1 MFLGAEPNGFGSF
14 NQEGVTEMPKSGKE
28 GGPAQRI
35 LGWISGR
42 TGKKADRS
50 YRVRFLTQSLFSAV
64 TVLLGV
70 QLGRFYLA
78 AQAGQIPLPARPP
91 GTEAFLPISGIMGV
105 IDWMYQGSLNR
116 IHPAATVLVLI
127 ALAMAF
133 FLRKGFCSWVCPVGF
148 FSELL
153 ARFGRWSFGR
163 NFRPWRWVD
172 IPLRSLKYLLMAFF
186 VGAVLTMSAE
196 ALQGFIQSPYN
207 RVAEVKMGLFFL
219 DLTRT
224 GTIVLGVLV
233 LASVFIQGAWCRYLC
248 PYGALLGLFS
258 WFSPAKITRVADS
271 CVDCG
276 LCDKGCMARLP
287 ISSSHSIS
295 SPECTGCLDCLAICP
310 RQGALELRVLKRR
323 SISPMAF
330 AGAVAVLFVSGYL
343 GARVMGVWENGIQ
356 DQEYVERLQSIRS
369 GAYAHPGGN

>member
-1 MFLGAEPNGFGSF
+1 MLLRMEDDGFSTSRKEVAG
-14 NQEGVTEMPKSGKE
+14 QMGKSEEK
-28 GGPAQRI
+28 GGLRGRI
-35 LGWISGR
+35 HSWIGGR
-42 TGKKADRS
+42 AGKKADRT
-50 YRVRFLTQSLFSAV
+50 YRARFLTQGIFAAL
-64 TVLLGV
+64 TLLLGI
-70 QLGRFYLA
+70 QLSRFYLGA
-78 AQAGQIPLPARPP
+78 LGGQQPLPVRPP

-105 IDWMYQGSLNR
+105 MDWIHQGSLNR

-127 ALAMAF
+127 ALVMAF
-133 FLRKGFCSWVCPVGF
+133 FLRKAFCSWVCPVGF

-163 NFRPWRWVD
+163 NFRPWKWID
-172 IPLRSLKYLLMAFF
+172 IPLRSLKYFLMAFF
-186 VGAVLTMSAE
+186 VGAVLTMSAD
-196 ALQGFIQSPYN
+196 ALQAFIQSPYN

-224 GTIVLGVLV
+224 GTLVIGGLV
-233 LASVFIQGAWCRYLC
+233 LASIFIQGAWCRYLC

-258 WFSPAKITRVADS
+258 WFSPARITRVADS

-287 ISSSHSIS
+287 ISSSQCIT

-323 SISPMAF
+323 SVSPLAF
-330 AGAVAVLFVSGYL
+330 AGAVAILFAAGYL
-343 GARVMGVWENGIQ
+343 GARVMGVWENGIP
-356 DQEYVERLQSIRS
+356 DQEYVERLQNIRS
-369 GAYAHPGGN
+369 GAYTHPGGN